1 VSIYFP
7 YEIFV
12 GSDIIV
18 YSFELPYSLVAV
30 FTEGDR
36 VPILPEEEQ
45 DGDHSPEYRY
55 EATAKT
61 IRERL
66 QIMGYT
72 SALWREELES
82 FREETLG
89 ELREEIEEL
98 EDSDQ
103 NARKLMRAAI
113 VIEQSPAE
121 RWIKTL
127 AALASDGWGWRPRV
141 GRSAVLSKV
150 MSDGEYGPIQMP
162 FSDKRCL
169 LRAMVDML
177 GNDDTVTFEFGTAVW
192 NENIN
197 PETPFTEQAAANLR
211 EDARSVEKIIIL
223 TEGISDARIL
233 TRSLERIY
241 PHLSHMFGIF
251 DHAAFKSGGGASELE
266 RLARGFAG
274 AGISNRTVVIFDN
287 DTAGISAARKL
298 SQAKLPN
305 NFKIL
310 NLPDLDFA
318 NQYPTLGPTGE
329 ALANING
336 SACGIELYC
345 GPTALKGEDGN
356 LVPIQ
361 WTGYDQAMKRY
372 QGEPIDKI
380 GIQQRFHDLLE
391 RSSDPSNDEEL
402 ASIRAVLRHIL
413 RSV

>member
-1 VSIYFP
+1 MSIYFP
-7 YEIFV
+7 YEVFV
-12 GSDIIV
+12 GSDIIA

-36 VPILPEEEQ
+36 VPVPPEEEQ
-45 DGDHSPEYRY
+45 DDDHSPEYRY
-55 EATAKT
+55 EATVKT

-72 SALWREELES
+72 SAVWREELES
-82 FREETLG
+82 FREERLG
-89 ELREEIEEL
+89 EFRVEIVET
-98 EDSDQ
+98 EDADGDT
-103 NARKLMRAAI
+103 RKLKQTAI
-113 VIEQSPAE
+113 VVELSPPE

-127 AALASDGWGWRPRV
+127 IALASDGWGWRRRS
-141 GRSAVLSKV
+141 GRSAVLAKV
-150 MSDGEYGPIQMP
+150 MTDGEYGPIQMP
-162 FSDKRCL
+162 FSDERCL

-177 GNDDTVTFEFGTAVW
+177 ESDNTVTFEFGTAVW
-192 NENIN
+192 NKNIN
-197 PETPFTEQAAANLR
+197 PETLFTEQAAANLR

-223 TEGISDARIL
+223 TEGKSDALIL
-233 TRSLERIY
+233 ARSLERIY

-251 DHAAFKSGGGASELE
+251 DHAAFKSGGGAGELE

-287 DTAGISAARKL
+287 DTAGISSARRL
-298 SQAKLPN
+298 TQAKLPD

-329 ALANING
+329 ALANVNG
-336 SACGIELYC
+336 SACAIELYC

-372 QGEPIDKI
+372 QGEPVDKL
-380 GIQQRFHDLLE
+380 GIRQRFHELLE

-402 ASIRAVLRHIL
+402 ASIKAVLRHIL